1 MFTCFKAI
9 ISEQNYCPQ
18 NYPTMPCNVSLSL
31 KYVLTKGL
39 NNFSVESKPFK
50 EWKKR
55 NIFDIKVNTG
65 EWDIMRRG
73 EEGGKQ
79 VWAP

>member
-1 MFTCFKAI
+1 M
-9 ISEQNYCPQ
+9 Q
-18 NYPTMPCNVSLSL
+18 CNVSLSL

-55 NIFDIKVNTG
+55 NIFDITVNTS
-65 EWDIMRRG
+65 EWDIVRQEEEKEGRRL
-73 EEGGKQ
+73 
-79 VWAP
+79 